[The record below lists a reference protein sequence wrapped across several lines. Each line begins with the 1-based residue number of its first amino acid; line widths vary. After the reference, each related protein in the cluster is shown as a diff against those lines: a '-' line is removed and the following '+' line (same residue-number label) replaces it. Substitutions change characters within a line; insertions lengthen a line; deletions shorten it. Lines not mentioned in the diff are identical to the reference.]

1 MARHY
6 LSICINKILNRL
18 GVQVFLITT
27 TTALLLTC
35 PVTSLAANNKVV
47 GVPRIIDGDTL
58 SIDGKRIRLH
68 GIDAPENKQY
78 CTKDGNSWHCGR
90 KATEALSRMV
100 SGNMIE
106 CVWDKRDRYK
116 RLIAICYLE
125 DLNLNAN
132 MVKEGWALAYIRYSD
147 DYVEQEQKAQ
157 KEFQGIW
164 AGEFVPPW
172 DWRNH

>member
-106 CVWDKRDRYK
+106 CVWDKRDRYN